1 MSRGAWFAEPLAQA
15 DGSRAC
21 EPNLNGAVSGAPSH
35 LRDSI
40 GRRRFPA
47 ASATFSPAATVSPRS
62 IPRVSEFRG
71 ALAGGFGPRPF
82 ILGSAMRAVSLNFVV
97 KRLKPGSLS
106 LHDGSKSHHA
116 NQFGGIGEQG
126 LTKGMQGRAHD

>member
-40 GRRRFPA
+40 GRRGLPA
-47 ASATFSPAATVSPRS
+47 ASATFSPAATFSPRS

-82 ILGSAMRAVSLNFVV
+82 IPGSAMRAVLQNFDTSPELGGNERRVRADGLHGFNHEASNGQEVV
-97 KRLKPGSLS
+97 NLC
-106 LHDGSKSHHA
+106 
-116 NQFGGIGEQG
+116 QG
-126 LTKGMQGRAHD
+126 VGNA